1 MKKLIVIALTY
12 SLSITLF
19 ASNDGET
26 RTATVKTQVS
36 SSDVINIEAKNTELY
51 VEAWDKNEV
60 EIEATIRF
68 DGKMTDRIEE
78 FLNEFETLV
87 KENVKSGGGELKIDT
102 DLDVPNRVQIGSKNI
117 GINISYGNKELKII
131 YRIKAPGSNEYIIN
145 NSYEDVKLVGSFNE
159 VDFTQYSGQLEAGTI
174 KSGKLKM
181 KYGSADIENLEES
194 EMELYEQKLN
204 INTLGTLDLNAKYS
218 EFELGSVAKIEA
230 ISYESDFEIGSINEL
245 SGNFK
250 YGKIDIS
257 GKIDEGEFV
266 FYEME
271 LEADDI
277 GRLQMENSKYS
288 KFDFDRAN
296 TIIFEQSY
304 EDETEIGIL
313 GSFKSQNSKY
323 GNHSIRLLEGSW
335 ELNAYEDETEIEQ
348 LGENATEIDINGKY
362 LDTWIGIGSSSFIL
376 TTDVKYGKAKYDE
389 SDVDVKRYIKDN
401 DQLEVEVHSKT
412 MNNNP
417 IKISVKGYEV
427 DVTLN

>member
-1 MKKLIVIALTY
+1 MKKLILIALIY
-12 SLSITLF
+12 SLSITLY
-19 ASNDGET
+19 ASIDGET

-36 SSDVINIEAKNTELY
+36 SSDVINIQAKNTELY

-60 EIEATIRF
+60 EIEATVRF
-68 DGKMTDRIEE
+68 DGKMTDRMEE
-78 FLNEFETLV
+78 FLNEFERLV
-87 KENVKSGGGELKIDT
+87 KKNIDSGGGELKIDT
-102 DLDVPNRVQIGSKNI
+102 NLDIPNRVQIGSKNI
-117 GINISYGNKELKII
+117 GINISYGDNELKIT

-145 NSYEDVKLVGSFNE
+145 NSYEDVTLIGNFNE
-159 VDFTQYSGQLEAGTI
+159 VDFTQYSGKLEAGTI

-181 KYGSADIENLEES
+181 KYGSADIESLEES
-194 EMELYEQKLN
+194 EIELYEQKLN
-204 INTLGTLDLNAKYS
+204 INTLGTLDLDAKYS
-218 EFELGSVAKIEA
+218 EFDLRSVGKIEA
-230 ISYESDFEIGSINEL
+230 ISYESDFEIGSIKEL

-288 KFDFDRAN
+288 KFNFDKAN

-304 EDETEIGIL
+304 EDETEIGTL
-313 GSFKSQNSKY
+313 GSFKSENSKY
-323 GNHSIRLLEGSW
+323 GNHSIQLLEGSL

-348 LGENATEIDINGKY
+348 LGANATEIDINGKY
-362 LDTWIGIGSSSFIL
+362 LDTFIGIGSSSFIL
-376 TTDVKYGKAKYDE
+376 TTNVKYGKAKYDE

-412 MNNNP
+412 MTDNP